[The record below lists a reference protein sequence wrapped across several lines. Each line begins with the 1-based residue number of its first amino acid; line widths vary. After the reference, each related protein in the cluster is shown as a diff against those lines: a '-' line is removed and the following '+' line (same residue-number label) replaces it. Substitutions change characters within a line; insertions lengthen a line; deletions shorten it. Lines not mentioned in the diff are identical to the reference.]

1 MNPISQGKLD
11 YLAFLQFMFQSHCID
26 GEMERVERESGRRK
40 EGKGKTNPCRGEQR
54 ETAAALPQ
62 ADRNQ

>member
-1 MNPISQGKLD
+1 
-11 YLAFLQFMFQSHCID
+11 MFQSYCID
-26 GEMERVERESGRRK
+26 GEMERVKAERRRRK

-62 ADRNQ
+62 ADSNQ